1 MRNLAGA
8 LRASALVAASALGSC
23 TAPPPQ
29 HLEQEFLLER
39 DLADVRG
46 VLERTLKNLDLVV
59 VSTGTRPG
67 MLEVRAATA
76 SGAELVV
83 TLEQV
88 TARATQVEVLAP
100 DNKHYASWLA
110 GKLMEQL
117 TDGVNALPR
126 SGPSQAHA
134 LSPEVRYR
142 LVQLGYLSAPADGA
156 DEQR

>member
-1 MRNLAGA
+1 MRNFAPA
-8 LRASALVAASALGSC
+8 LRASALLAAAALSGC

-39 DLADVRG
+39 DLAAVRG
-46 VLERTLKNLDLVV
+46 VLEQTLKDLDLVV

-67 MLEVRAATA
+67 ALEYRAATA

-88 TARATQVEVLAP
+88 TSQATQVEVLAP

-110 GKLMEQL
+110 E
-117 TDGVNALPR
+117 
-126 SGPSQAHA
+126 
-134 LSPEVRYR
+134 
-142 LVQLGYLSAPADGA
+142 
-156 DEQR
+156 